1 MNKLLAKR
9 PKQFSERVYLQLTG
23 NLPEPNINRK
33 QGPGKKFRA
42 CLLSLTINEHDSNL
56 SRQAQPIS
64 ELFY

>member
-1 MNKLLAKR
+1 
-9 PKQFSERVYLQLTG
+9 VYLQLTG